1 MYYKGAAIIY
11 FLKWG
16 LEKIKQPQFFN
27 IKLIFIM
34 ANFMK
39 LTTTNTVLEKTE
51 IHGLKKVTISVG
63 DVNYDIQFNEIEQH
77 LVITKSDLFI
87 NDKFSSIEAIEV
99 YTNIVAIK

>member
-1 MYYKGAAIIY
+1 MHLHAMSRPDLGLFCGAIIY

-39 LTTTNTVLEKTE
+39 LTTTNT
-51 IHGLKKVTISVG
+51 LKP
-63 DVNYDIQFNEIEQH
+63 
-77 LVITKSDLFI
+77 
-87 NDKFSSIEAIEV
+87 
-99 YTNIVAIK
+99 